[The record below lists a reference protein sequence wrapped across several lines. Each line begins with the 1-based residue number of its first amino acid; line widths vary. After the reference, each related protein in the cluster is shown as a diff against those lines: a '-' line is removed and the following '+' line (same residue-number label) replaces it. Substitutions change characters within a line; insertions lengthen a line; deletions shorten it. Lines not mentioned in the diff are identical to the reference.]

1 MNLLENIHRIKEVMG
16 VISEQENS
24 SMFDFNKIT
33 FIPEDKSIVGAYMIT
48 GEDDNTIDILNIKE
62 SHPENKFY
70 MDNAKLYHLNVKKV
84 KLPKSQIEILS
95 DVEDKEGFNFIKI
108 PYWLYKKLEFDLK
121 VERVLG
127 KKRLDITARQ
137 SKDKNFLEQI
147 SDPNVTRYVYV
158 VNPDKSG
165 MDMLKY
171 TIFRGKKYMD

>member
-1 MNLLENIHRIKEVMG
+1 MNLQENIHRIKEVMG

-48 GEDDNTIDILNIKE
+48 GEDDKTIDILNIKE
-62 SHPENKFY
+62 THPENRYY
-70 MDNAKLYHLNVKKV
+70 MDNAKVYHFSVKNT

-95 DVEDKEGFNFIKI
+95 DVEGKEGFNYIKI

-121 VERVLG
+121 VERLEG
-127 KKRLDITARQ
+127 KKRLNITARQ
-137 SKDKNFLEQI
+137 SKDKNFLIQI
-147 SDPNVTRYVYV
+147 SDPNVERYISV

-171 TIFRGKKYMD
+171 AILRGARYMD

>member
-48 GEDDNTIDILNIKE
+48 GEDDKTIDILNIKE
-62 SHPENKFY
+62 NHPENKFY
-70 MDNAKLYHLNVKKV
+70 MDNAKLYQLNVKKV
-84 KLPKSQIEILS
+84 KLPKSQIEILG
-95 DVEDKEGFNFIKI
+95 DVEGKEGFNFIKI

-165 MDMLKY
+165 MDILKY
-171 TIFRGKKYMD
+171 AILRGKKYMD

>member
-1 MNLLENIHRIKEVMG
+1 MNLQENIHRIKEVMG

-24 SMFDFNKIT
+24 PMFDFNKIT

-48 GEDDNTIDILNIKE
+48 GEDDKTIDILNIKE
-62 SHPENKFY
+62 THPENRYY
-70 MDNAKLYHLNVKKV
+70 MDNAKVYHFSVKNT

-95 DVEDKEGFNFIKI
+95 DVEGKEGFNYIKI

-121 VERVLG
+121 VERLEG
-127 KKRLDITARQ
+127 KKRLNITARQ
-137 SKDKNFLEQI
+137 SKDKNFLTQI
-147 SDPNVTRYVYV
+147 SDPNVERYISV

-171 TIFRGKKYMD
+171 TILRGARYMD

>member
-1 MNLLENIHRIKEVMG
+1 MG

-24 SMFDFNKIT
+24 PMFDFNKIT

-48 GEDDNTIDILNIKE
+48 GEDDKTIDILNIKE
-62 SHPENKFY
+62 THPENRYY
-70 MDNAKLYHLNVKKV
+70 MDNVKVYHFSVKNT

-95 DVEDKEGFNFIKI
+95 DVEGKEGFNYIKI

-121 VERVLG
+121 VERFGG

-137 SKDKNFLEQI
+137 SKDKNFLTQI
-147 SDPNVTRYVYV
+147 SDPNVERYISV

-165 MDMLKY
+165 MGMLKY
-171 TIFRGKKYMD
+171 TILRGARYMD

>member
-1 MNLLENIHRIKEVMG
+1 MNLQENIHRIKEVMG
-16 VISEQENS
+16 VISEQENY

-48 GEDDNTIDILNIKE
+48 GEDDKTIDILNIKE
-62 SHPENKFY
+62 NHPENKFY

-84 KLPKSQIEILS
+84 KLPKSQIEILG
-95 DVEDKEGFNFIKI
+95 DVEGKEGFNFIKI

-165 MDMLKY
+165 MDILKY
-171 TIFRGKKYMD
+171 VILRGKKYMD

>member
-1 MNLLENIHRIKEVMG
+1 MG
-16 VISEQENS
+16 VISEQENPP
-24 SMFDFNKIT
+24 MFDFNKIT

-48 GEDDNTIDILNIKE
+48 GEDDKTIDILNIKE
-62 SHPENKFY
+62 THPENKYY
-70 MDNAKLYHLNVKKV
+70 MDGAKVYHLNIKKA

-95 DVEDKEGFNFIKI
+95 DVEGKDGFNYIKI

-121 VERVLG
+121 VERLGG

-137 SKDKNFLEQI
+137 SKDKNFLTQI
-147 SDPNVTRYVYV
+147 SDPNVERYISV

-171 TIFRGKKYMD
+171 TILRGERYMD

>member
-1 MNLLENIHRIKEVMG
+1 MG

-24 SMFDFNKIT
+24 PMFDFNKIT

-48 GEDDNTIDILNIKE
+48 GEDDKTIDILNIKE
-62 SHPENKFY
+62 THPENKYY
-70 MDNAKLYHLNVKKV
+70 MDGAKVYHLSVKNTR
-84 KLPKSQIEILS
+84 LPKSQIEILS
-95 DVEDKEGFNFIKI
+95 DVEGKEGFNYIKI

-121 VERVLG
+121 VERLGG

-137 SKDKNFLEQI
+137 SKDKNFLTQI
-147 SDPNVTRYVYV
+147 SDPNVERYISV

-171 TIFRGKKYMD
+171 TILRGEKYMD

>member
-1 MNLLENIHRIKEVMG
+1 MNLQENIHRIKEVMG

-24 SMFDFNKIT
+24 PMFDFNKIT

-48 GEDDNTIDILNIKE
+48 GEDDKTIDILNIKE
-62 SHPENKFY
+62 THPENRYY
-70 MDNAKLYHLNVKKV
+70 MDNAKVYHFSIKNT

-95 DVEDKEGFNFIKI
+95 DVEGKEGFNYIKI

-121 VERVLG
+121 VERLEG
-127 KKRLDITARQ
+127 KKRLNITARQ
-137 SKDKNFLEQI
+137 SKDKNFLTQI
-147 SDPNVTRYVYV
+147 SDPNVERYISV

-171 TIFRGKKYMD
+171 TILRGARYMD

>member
-1 MNLLENIHRIKEVMG
+1 MNLQENIHRIKEVMG
-16 VISEQENS
+16 VISEQENY

-48 GEDDNTIDILNIKE
+48 GEDDKTIDILNIKE
-62 SHPENKFY
+62 NHPENKFY

-84 KLPKSQIEILS
+84 KLPKSQIEILG
-95 DVEDKEGFNFIKI
+95 DVEGKEGFNFIKI

-165 MDMLKY
+165 MDILKY
-171 TIFRGKKYMD
+171 AILRGKKYMD

>member
-1 MNLLENIHRIKEVMG
+1 
-16 VISEQENS
+16 
-24 SMFDFNKIT
+24 
-33 FIPEDKSIVGAYMIT
+33 
-48 GEDDNTIDILNIKE
+48 
-62 SHPENKFY
+62 
-70 MDNAKLYHLNVKKV
+70 LNVKKV

-95 DVEDKEGFNFIKI
+95 DVEGKEGFNFIKI

-137 SKDKNFLEQI
+137 SKDKNFLGQI

-171 TIFRGKKYMD
+171 TILRGKKYMD

>member
-1 MNLLENIHRIKEVMG
+1 MNLQENIHRIKEVMG
-16 VISEQENS
+16 VISEQENY

-33 FIPEDKSIVGAYMIT
+33 FIPEDKSIVGDYMIT
-48 GEDDNTIDILNIKE
+48 GEDDKTIDILNIKE
-62 SHPENKFY
+62 NHPENKFY

-84 KLPKSQIEILS
+84 KLPKSQIEILG
-95 DVEDKEGFNFIKI
+95 DVEGKEGFNFIKI

-165 MDMLKY
+165 MDILKY
-171 TIFRGKKYMD
+171 AILRGKKYMD

>member
-1 MNLLENIHRIKEVMG
+1 MSLQENIHRIKEVMG

-48 GEDDNTIDILNIKE
+48 GEDDKTIDILNIKE
-62 SHPENKFY
+62 NHPENKFY
-70 MDNAKLYHLNVKKV
+70 VDNAKLYYLNVKKV

-95 DVEDKEGFNFIKI
+95 DVEGKEGFNFIKI

-171 TIFRGKKYMD
+171 TILRGKKYID

>member
-1 MNLLENIHRIKEVMG
+1 MNLQENIHRIKEVMG

-24 SMFDFNKIT
+24 PMFDFNKIT

-48 GEDDNTIDILNIKE
+48 GEDDKTIDILNIKE
-62 SHPENKFY
+62 IHPENKYY
-70 MDNAKLYHLNVKKV
+70 MDNAKVYHLNIKKA
-84 KLPKSQIEILS
+84 KLPKSQIEILT
-95 DVEDKEGFNFIKI
+95 DVEGKEEFDFIKI

-121 VERVLG
+121 VERLEG

-137 SKDKNFLEQI
+137 SKDKNFLAQI
-147 SDPNVTRYVYV
+147 SDPNVERYISV

-171 TIFRGKKYMD
+171 TMLKGEKYMD

>member
-48 GEDDNTIDILNIKE
+48 GEDDKTIDILNIKE
-62 SHPENKFY
+62 NHPENKFY

-84 KLPKSQIEILS
+84 KLPKSQIEILG
-95 DVEDKEGFNFIKI
+95 DVEGKEGFNFIKI

-165 MDMLKY
+165 MDILKY
-171 TIFRGKKYMD
+171 AILRGKKYMD

>member
-1 MNLLENIHRIKEVMG
+1 MG

-24 SMFDFNKIT
+24 PMFDFNKIT

-48 GEDDNTIDILNIKE
+48 GEDDKTIDILNIKE
-62 SHPENKFY
+62 THPENKYY
-70 MDNAKLYHLNVKKV
+70 MDGAKVYHLNIKKV

-95 DVEDKEGFNFIKI
+95 DVEDKDGFNYIKI

-121 VERVLG
+121 VERLGG

-137 SKDKNFLEQI
+137 SKDKNFLTQI
-147 SDPNVTRYVYV
+147 SDPNVERYISV

-171 TIFRGKKYMD
+171 TILRGARYMD

>member
-1 MNLLENIHRIKEVMG
+1 MG

-24 SMFDFNKIT
+24 PMFDFNKIT

-48 GEDDNTIDILNIKE
+48 GEDDKTIDILNIKE
-62 SHPENKFY
+62 THPENRYY
-70 MDNAKLYHLNVKKV
+70 MDNVKVYHFSVKNT

-95 DVEDKEGFNFIKI
+95 DVEGKEGFNYIKI

-121 VERVLG
+121 VERLEG
-127 KKRLDITARQ
+127 KKRLNITARQ
-137 SKDKNFLEQI
+137 SKDKNFLTQI
-147 SDPNVTRYVYV
+147 SDPNVERYISV

-171 TIFRGKKYMD
+171 TILRGARYMD

>member
-1 MNLLENIHRIKEVMG
+1 MNLQENIHRIKEVMG

-24 SMFDFNKIT
+24 PMFDFNKIT

-48 GEDDNTIDILNIKE
+48 GEDDKTIDILNIKE
-62 SHPENKFY
+62 THPENRYY
-70 MDNAKLYHLNVKKV
+70 MDNAKVYHFSIKNT

-95 DVEDKEGFNFIKI
+95 DVEGKEGFNYIKI

-121 VERVLG
+121 VERLEG
-127 KKRLDITARQ
+127 KKRLNITARQ
-137 SKDKNFLEQI
+137 SKDKNFLTQI
-147 SDPNVTRYVYV
+147 SDPNVERYIFV

-171 TIFRGKKYMD
+171 TILRGARYMD

>member
-1 MNLLENIHRIKEVMG
+1 MNLNEQISRIKSVMG
-16 VISEQENS
+16 VISEEENS
-24 SMFDFNKIT
+24 PMFDFNKIT

-48 GEDDNTIDILNIKE
+48 GEDDKTIDILNIKE
-62 SHPENKFY
+62 THPENKYY
-70 MDNAKLYHLNVKKV
+70 MDGAKVYHLNIKKA

-95 DVEDKEGFNFIKI
+95 DVEGKDGFNYIKI

-121 VERVLG
+121 VERLGG

-137 SKDKNFLEQI
+137 SKDKNFLTQI
-147 SDPNVTRYVYV
+147 SDPNVERYISV

-171 TIFRGKKYMD
+171 TILRGERYMD

>member
-1 MNLLENIHRIKEVMG
+1 MG

-24 SMFDFNKIT
+24 PMFDFNKIT

-48 GEDDNTIDILNIKE
+48 GEDDKTIDILNIKE
-62 SHPENKFY
+62 THPENKYY
-70 MDNAKLYHLNVKKV
+70 MDNAKVYHLNIKKA

-95 DVEDKEGFNFIKI
+95 DVEGKEGFNYIKI

-121 VERVLG
+121 VERLGG

-137 SKDKNFLEQI
+137 SKDKNFLTQI
-147 SDPNVTRYVYV
+147 SDPNVERYISV

-165 MDMLKY
+165 MNMLKDA
-171 TIFRGKKYMD
+171 ILRGEKYMN

>member
-1 MNLLENIHRIKEVMG
+1 MG

-24 SMFDFNKIT
+24 PMFDFNKIT

-48 GEDDNTIDILNIKE
+48 GEDDKTIDILNIKE
-62 SHPENKFY
+62 THPENRYY
-70 MDNAKLYHLNVKKV
+70 MDNAKVYHFSVKNT

-95 DVEDKEGFNFIKI
+95 DVEGKEGFNYIKI

-121 VERVLG
+121 VERLEG
-127 KKRLDITARQ
+127 KKRLNITARQ
-137 SKDKNFLEQI
+137 SKDKNFLTQI
-147 SDPNVTRYVYV
+147 SDPNVERYISV

-171 TIFRGKKYMD
+171 TILRGARYMD